1 MQGDVDH
8 IPETTCYPPHYCWMH
23 IQNIICHFGSSVSI
37 AMAITGFI
45 INLIVSLCLRLKGI
59 IKWCVSDVCLT
70 TSVCL
75 SIAYI
80 MNIYGAHSYWKQGTG
95 RRRRK
100 ACMGWS
106 WAAACGVQ
114 GRGILCGLA
123 HSLLFHV
130 SWRSWAVT
138 WRAGFCSVQFDNLV
152 LGLFYL
158 NTEE

>member
-1 MQGDVDH
+1 MPGDVDH
-8 IPETTCYPPHYCWMH
+8 ILETTCYLPHYCWMH
-23 IQNIICHFGSSVSI
+23 IQNNIICKLGSSVSI

-45 INLIVSLCLRLKGI
+45 INLIVVLLCPRLKGI

-70 TSVCL
+70 TCLSVCRVHHEYSWSPQL
-75 SIAYI
+75 MEARR
-80 MNIYGAHSYWKQGTG
+80 AG

-100 ACMGWS
+100 VYTGWS

-130 SWRSWAVT
+130 SCRSWTAT
-138 WRAGFCSVQFDNLV
+138 WRAGFCYQSNSITWYLV
-152 LGLFYL
+152 CFV
-158 NTEE
+158 